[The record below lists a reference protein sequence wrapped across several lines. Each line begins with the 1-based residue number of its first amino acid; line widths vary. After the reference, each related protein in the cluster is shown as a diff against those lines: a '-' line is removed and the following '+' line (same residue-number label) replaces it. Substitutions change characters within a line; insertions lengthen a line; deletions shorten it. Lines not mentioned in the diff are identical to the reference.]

1 MQCSDASG
9 EVIKCRQKGEV
20 ALIAPEQDVSQVPEA
35 VNGLLDRGELPC
47 RWTVSMFH
55 LSVVL
60 EKGDVVG
67 GGLQTHHAPELRQ
80 RQIRQANQL
89 LQLYRPEPAT
99 RPPPSGLQHCR
110 NAPRRPQA
118 SGRQPFT
125 GGPVQTPRASA
136 SYRAH

>member
-47 RWTVSMFH
+47 GWTMSMFH

-60 EKGDVVG
+60 EKGDIVG
-67 GGLQTHHAPELRQ
+67 GGLQTQHESRLVIHF
-80 RQIRQANQL
+80 
-89 LQLYRPEPAT
+89 YG
-99 RPPPSGLQHCR
+99 GLAVVMLDACTFD
-110 NAPRRPQA
+110 A
-118 SGRQPFT
+118 G
-125 GGPVQTPRASA
+125 
-136 SYRAH
+136 